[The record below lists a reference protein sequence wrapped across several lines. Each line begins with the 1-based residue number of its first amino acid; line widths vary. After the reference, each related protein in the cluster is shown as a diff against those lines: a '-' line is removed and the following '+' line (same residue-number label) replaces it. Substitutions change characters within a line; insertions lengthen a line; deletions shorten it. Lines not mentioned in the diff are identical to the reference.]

1 MQCSLFDWSSPC
13 RVIIFPMAKRVG
25 RIRSTA
31 EKMLAKPTDRAA
43 ASYRDQVTTALIGQM
58 SRAGISETEQTEQL
72 GAFWSA
78 VRAEIIRLSHRG
90 SKPGGTAA

>member
-1 MQCSLFDWSSPC
+1 MQPTLFDWHPPC
-13 RVIIFPMAKRVG
+13 RVIVFPMVNRVG

-43 ASYRDQVTTALIGQM
+43 ASYRDQVTDAMIRQM
-58 SRAGISETEQTEQL
+58 GRAGIEEATQDEQI

-78 VRAEIIRLSHRG
+78 VQAEIIRLAYRG
-90 SKPGGTAA
+90 DRPGGHAA

>member
-1 MQCSLFDWSSPC
+1 M
-13 RVIIFPMAKRVG
+13 VFPMANRVG

-43 ASYRDQVTTALIGQM
+43 ASYRDQVTDAMIRQM
-58 SRAGISETEQTEQL
+58 DRAGIDEATQDEQL

-78 VRAEIIRLSHRG
+78 VQAEITRLVYRSTQ
-90 SKPGGTAA
+90 PGGHVA